1 MSKLQ
6 DISPYELMAWMQ
18 AQRPFALLDVREEDE
33 RQHDHIGGEWIP
45 MDEVLKR
52 QQELPADK
60 PLVVYSPQGC
70 SKCHYHTTPA
80 GKIRHAQP
88 VQFIGRAYSHPSVG
102 PAFVKNNPA

>member
-1 MSKLQ
+1 MTKLQ
-6 DISPYELMAWMQ
+6 DISPYELMAWIQ

-60 PLVVYSPQGC
+60 PLVVYCRRGVRSAIIIQRLQEKYGMHNLYNL
-70 SKCHYHTTPA
+70 SGGLTA
-80 GKIRHAQP
+80 IRQLGLAL
-88 VQFIGRAYSHPSVG
+88 
-102 PAFVKNNPA
+102 